1 MMETARSRTTC
12 IMIVLIFSLISCL
25 PPYLPAQQTRSPGK
39 GNLIGKIYAKDGVTF
54 IVGALAK
61 IKNVTTAKAY
71 ESRLTNKLGIFKIEG
86 IEEGLYSV
94 GIVTDEGEFNVESLI
109 GVKANKTLLITLVLK
124 PYLKEEARKAE
135 VRSEIFKGDKVPSKI
150 LKFFKSPV
158 GIAIIVASTGL
169 VAYSIF
175 KLLEKEE
182 EVSPFKN

>member
-1 MMETARSRTTC
+1 METARSRTTS
-12 IMIVLIFSLISCL
+12 IVIVLIFSLTLCL
-25 PPYLPAQQTRSPGK
+25 SPYLPAQQTRSPGK

-71 ESRLTNKLGIFKIEG
+71 ESRLTDKLGIFKIEG

-94 GIVTDEGEFNVESLI
+94 GIVTDEGEFNVESMI

-124 PYLKEEARKAE
+124 PYLKEETKKAE
-135 VRSEIFKGDKVPSKI
+135 VRSEIFKKVPSKI
-150 LKFFKSPV
+150 LKFFTSPAGV
-158 GIAIIVASTGL
+158 AIIVASTGL
-169 VAYSIF
+169 VGYGIY

-182 EVSPFKN
+182 EASPFKN

>member
-1 MMETARSRTTC
+1 MKIARSR
-12 IMIVLIFSLISCL
+12 IIAFILIFSCILFFSPNL
-25 PPYLPAQQTRSPGK
+25 LAQQIKGK

-71 ESRLTNKLGIFKIEG
+71 ESRLTDKLGTFKIEG

-94 GIVTDEGEFNVESLI
+94 GIVTDEGEFNVESMI
-109 GVKANKTLLITLVLK
+109 GVKANKTLLVTFVLK

-135 VRSEIFKGDKVPSKI
+135 VRSEIFKGDKAPSKI
-150 LKFFKSPV
+150 LKFFTSPA

-169 VAYSIF
+169 VAYGII

-182 EVSPFKN
+182 EASPFKD

>member
-1 MMETARSRTTC
+1 MKIARSRITAF
-12 IMIVLIFSLISCL
+12 ILIFSCILFF
-25 PPYLPAQQTRSPGK
+25 SPNLLAEQIKGK

-61 IKNVTTAKAY
+61 IKNVTTAKVY
-71 ESRLTNKLGIFKIEG
+71 ESRLTDKLGAFKIEG

-135 VRSEIFKGDKVPSKI
+135 LRSEIFKGDKVPSKI
-150 LKFFKSPV
+150 LKFFSSPI
-158 GIAIIVASTGL
+158 GIAIIVVGSVAIIYGIVTLTG
-169 VAYSIF
+169 
-175 KLLEKEE
+175 EEE
-182 EVSPFKN
+182 EVSPFRE